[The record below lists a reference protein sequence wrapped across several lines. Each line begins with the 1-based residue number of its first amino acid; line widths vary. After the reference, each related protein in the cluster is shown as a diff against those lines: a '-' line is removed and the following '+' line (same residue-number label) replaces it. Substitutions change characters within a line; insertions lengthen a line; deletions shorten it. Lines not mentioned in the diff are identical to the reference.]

1 MQTYL
6 VGGAVR
12 DALLGRD
19 VKDRDWVVVGATPDE
34 MKANGFRQVG
44 ADFPVF
50 LHPDTHEEYA
60 LARTERKKGH
70 GYHGFDVHSAP
81 DVSLEDDLRRR
92 DLTINAMAQAADG
105 TIVDPFDGQQDLQ
118 RRLLRHVSPAF
129 AEDPLR
135 ILRVARFAARLEPL
149 GFSVAPETNELM
161 REMVQSGEVEHL
173 VPERIWQE
181 TQRAL
186 HETRPDVYFRVLQD
200 CGALSRLIPQLANAL
215 TISANPAPIHAL
227 MSAARKSERT
237 PVRYA
242 ALFGGLDTP
251 LALED
256 LSQSLRAP
264 NDCQALA
271 TLVATNTDDLLGPAT
286 EDPDLLLAVLDRCDA
301 WRRPERFD
309 DLLIAIAALGEATHR
324 RLDIRCIKQAL
335 EAARSVSPQALMA
348 EGHTGKALGEAIRQ
362 TRHQRIATVLKQNKA
377 GNHDD

>member
-12 DALLGRD
+12 DALLGRA
-19 VKDRDWVVVGATPDE
+19 VKDRDWVVVGATPDD
-34 MKANGFRQVG
+34 MLAKGFRQVG

-50 LHPDTHEEYA
+50 LHPETHEEYA

-70 GYHGFDVHSAP
+70 GYHGFEVHSAP
-81 DVSLEDDLRRR
+81 NVTLEDDLRRR
-92 DLTINAMAQAADG
+92 DLTINAMAQAEDG
-105 TIVDPFDGQQDLQ
+105 TIVDPFHGQQDLE
-118 RRLLRHVSPAF
+118 RKLLRHVSPAF

-161 REMVQSGEVEHL
+161 QEMVKSGEVEHL

-186 HETRPDVYFRVLQD
+186 HEHRPDVYFRVLQD
-200 CGALSRLIPQLANAL
+200 CGALARLIPPLANTL
-215 TISANPAPIHAL
+215 TTNTNPAPLQAL
-227 MSAARKSERT
+227 MSAVQQSDHT

-242 ALFGGLDTP
+242 ALIGGLNTP
-251 LALED
+251 LAVED

-271 TLVATNTDDLLGPAT
+271 TLVATTADDLLGPAT

-309 DLLIAIAALGEATHR
+309 DLLIAINALGEATR
-324 RLDIRCIKQAL
+324 RHLDSRRIKLAL
-335 EAARSVSPQALMA
+335 EAARSVDPHTLMA
-348 EGHTGKALGEAIRQ
+348 EGHTGKALGEAIRR
-362 TRHQRIATVLKQNKA
+362 TRHQRIATVLEQNET
-377 GNHDD
+377 GNQHD